1 VARKAANT
9 GLGCGLMAPQDETL
23 TVPVKAAFTLIS
35 EDVSCSYT
43 DASAEH
49 FKEERPQ
56 VR

>member
-1 VARKAANT
+1 
-9 GLGCGLMAPQDETL
+9 MAPQDETL